1 MVHLP
6 QVYHGETGFKVR
18 VKSVT
23 KTGFTLSYTAT
34 TRSAI
39 KGVWTRWLAVNDPRV
54 DIGAFEV
61 VTPELN
67 NNEDKFKV

>member
-1 MVHLP
+1 
-6 QVYHGETGFKVR
+6 

-23 KTGFTLSYTAT
+23 AKGFTLSYTAS
-34 TRSAI
+34 TRSAL
-39 KGVWTRWLAVNDPRV
+39 KGLWVRWLAVNDPRV

-67 NNEDKFKV
+67 SNEDKFKV